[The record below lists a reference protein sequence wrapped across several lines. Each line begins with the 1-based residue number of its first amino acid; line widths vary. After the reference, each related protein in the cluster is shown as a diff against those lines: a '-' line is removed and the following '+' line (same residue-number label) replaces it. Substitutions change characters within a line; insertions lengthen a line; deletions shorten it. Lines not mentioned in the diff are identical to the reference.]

1 MNKILTNKIF
11 NDTISNI
18 HLNIIIN
25 IIGDTMNRNKIVSA
39 VKRQEEEKVGFS
51 LKLPISVKEE
61 LQKIS
66 EKENISMNSLIVATL
81 QSMIDDE
88 CGQQL
93 LIAKTLI
100 TNYKLTVAKEIE
112 TIEDIGLDGDNVEYY
127 QKMLDTKNQINDFL
141 KD

>member
-1 MNKILTNKIF
+1 
-11 NDTISNI
+11 
-18 HLNIIIN
+18 
-25 IIGDTMNRNKIVSA
+25 MNRNKIVSA

-93 LIAKTLI
+93 AIARTLLS
-100 TNYKLTVAKEIE
+100 TYKSRIVRELEQYE
-112 TIEDIGLDGDNVEYY
+112 YEGLDPDSYEYY
-127 QKMLDTKNQINDFL
+127 NKISFDKRQIDELL
-141 KD
+141 KDK